1 MALDQSKVG
10 QHIAAQMEALEADY
24 GDDCEIGDI
33 CTIVEVV
40 GPHGSH
46 VRVRSSDMRPHVVI
60 GLLRISEEMFLSAM
74 RGGAPGGGGEG

>member
-10 QHIAAQMEALEADY
+10 QHITAQMEALEADY

-74 RGGAPGGGGEG
+74 RGGAPGEGE

>member
-10 QHIAAQMEALEADY
+10 QVVAAQMEALEADY
-24 GDDCEIGDI
+24 GEDCQIGDV

-46 VRVRSSDMRPHVVI
+46 VRVRSSEMRPHI
-60 GLLRISEEMFLSAM
+60 ALGLVRMAERAM
-74 RGGAPGGGGEG
+74 LGNLQGGAD